1 MLKDRMSH
9 FQSFS
14 CPLFCLTLLLALAGP
29 YSWAQA
35 QTASPPYA
43 FLFSA
48 DLTGVVEQLQREDI
62 EVHEL
67 REDIELDIE
76 VYALR
81 KADPNEQ
88 NERGV
93 DFDISSTPRR
103 QARLVPAGTV
113 MVKSGQKQKERI
125 LELLDPLSDKKL
137 KSDPDLQEAILKN
150 QAYPFMLLRQEVPI
164 THGKVRPLAEQRK
177 QDQPIT
183 FETVYGPK
191 NRVSFSGSALR
202 GLTWLPDGDQF
213 LQVKQGRLYQ
223 VQAAT
228 GRMTPFFDPNALRA
242 GLRGLPEFDAKSAD
256 AWARRTRFSM
266 NPDRTAVLINM
277 QSDLYYCRLDGS
289 EARRLTHSDAPEKY
303 PSFSPCGKSLAFVR
317 EGNLYVV
324 DIDTARERALTQD
337 GGGAILNG
345 EGDWVYYEEVLNR
358 AAPQMFWW
366 SPDSRCLALMRFDDT
381 HVNDY
386 TVVNNVTNNQK
397 VEVAAYPKAGD
408 LNPDIKLG
416 VVSATGGA
424 VHWLDLEDYLPG
436 SYLITRVGWFPDSR
450 RIYFYLQDRA
460 QTWLDFMSASREAR
474 DVKSLFRETTPAW
487 VNIPDRPVFLQDGSF
502 LFFSERSGWKHLYWY
517 DKSGKMKKQLT
528 HGTWE
533 ARRLKHVDEAHKS
546 VYVTGTR
553 DSHLAENLY
562 RVGMD
567 SNDVE
572 RLTQQPGHHSIN
584 ISPTGNVF
592 IDSWSNHRT
601 PTQVALLDN
610 HGERIR
616 MLDSNPVYMT
626 EEYRFGSYEQFQI
639 KTSDGFPLEASLLKP
654 ANFDRGK
661 RYPVWFMTYAGPHAP
676 SIRDTWSGGR
686 ARDHMLAEL
695 GIVVF
700 RCDPR
705 SASGK
710 GACSAWTAYRQ
721 LGVQELADISEAI
734 AWLKAQAFV
743 DPTRVGMSGHSYG
756 GFMTAY
762 AMTHSE
768 LFCAG
773 IAGAPVTDWHLYDS
787 IYTERYMDL
796 PQNNPE
802 GYEQTSVVTAAEDL
816 YGRLLLIHGAID
828 DNVHIENTYKLAR
841 ALQSADKEFQLMIY
855 PPSRHGI
862 GGMHYTKLT
871 LNFIKTSMGV
881 E

>member
-1 MLKDRMSH
+1 
-9 FQSFS
+9 
-14 CPLFCLTLLLALAGP
+14 LFYLTFLLGVAGP
-29 YSWAQA
+29 YAWAQA
-35 QTASPPYA
+35 SAGSAPYA

-48 DLTGVVEQLQREDI
+48 DLTGVVEQLQREGI

-76 VYALR
+76 VYVLR
-81 KADPNEQ
+81 KGEPSEQ
-88 NERGV
+88 NNSDAGL
-93 DFDISSTPRR
+93 DISSTPRQ
-103 QARLVPAGTV
+103 QARLVRAGTV
-113 MVKSGQKQKERI
+113 MVKSGQKQKQRI
-125 LELLDPLSDKKL
+125 LELLDPLSDQNL
-137 KSDPDLQEAILKN
+137 KSDPALQERVLKDRT
-150 QAYPFMLLRQEVPI
+150 YPFMLLRQEVPI
-164 THGKVRPLAEQRK
+164 THSKVRPLAEKRK

-191 NRVSFSGSALR
+191 NRVSFSGSTVR
-202 GLTWLPDGDQF
+202 GLTWLQEGDQF
-213 LQVKQGRLYQ
+213 LQVKQGRLYR

-242 GLRGLPEFDAKSAD
+242 GLSRLPEFDEKTAN
-256 AWARRTRFSM
+256 AWARRTRLAM
-266 NPDRTAVLINM
+266 NPERTAVLINM

-289 EARRLTHSDAPEKY
+289 ESRRLTRSDAPEKY

-317 EGNLYVV
+317 EGNLYVL

-337 GGGAILNG
+337 GGDAILNG
-345 EGDWVYYEEVLNR
+345 EADWVYYEEVLNR

-366 SPDSRCLALMRFDDT
+366 SPDSRYLALMRFDDT
-381 HVNDY
+381 RVNAY

-408 LNPDIKLG
+408 LNPDVKLG
-416 VVSATGGA
+416 VVPATGGA
-424 VHWLDLEDYLPG
+424 VRWLDLEDYLPG

-450 RIYFYLQDRA
+450 CIYFYLQDRA
-460 QTWLDFMSASREAR
+460 QTWLDFMSASREAC
-474 DVKSLFRETTPAW
+474 DVKTLFRETTPAW
-487 VNIPDRPVFLQDGSF
+487 VSIPDRPVFLQDDSF
-502 LFFSERSGWKHLYWY
+502 VFFSERSGWKHLYWY
-517 DKSGKMKKQLT
+517 DKSANMKKQLT
-528 HGTWE
+528 QGPWE
-533 ARRLKHVDEAHKS
+533 ARRLKHVDEQRKC

-553 DSHLAENLY
+553 DSSLAENLY
-562 RVGMD
+562 RVSMD

-572 RLTQQPGHHSIN
+572 RLTHQPGHHSVN
-584 ISPTGNVF
+584 ISPTGNCF

-601 PTQVALLDN
+601 PTQVALLDTQ
-610 HGERIR
+610 GECVR
-616 MLDSNPVYMT
+616 MLDSNPVYVT

-639 KTSDGFPLEASLLKP
+639 ETSDGFALEASLVKP
-654 ANFDRGK
+654 ASFDAAK

-676 SIRDTWSGGR
+676 TIRDTWSGGR
-686 ARDHMLAEL
+686 ARDQMLAQM

-734 AWLKAQAFV
+734 EWLKAQPFV
-743 DPTRVGMSGHSYG
+743 DPNRVGMSGHSYG

-762 AMTHSE
+762 AMTHSK

-773 IAGAPVTDWHLYDS
+773 ISGAPVTDWRLYDS

-802 GYEQTSVVTAAEDL
+802 GYEKTSVVEAAEDL
-816 YGRLLLIHGAID
+816 HGRLLLIHGAID
-828 DNVHIENTYKLAR
+828 DNVHVENTYKLVR

-862 GGMHYTKLT
+862 GGMHYRKLT
-871 LNFIKTSMGV
+871 LNFIKNSLGV

>member
-1 MLKDRMSH
+1 MFKDCMSCLRSLSH
-9 FQSFS
+9 
-14 CPLFCLTLLLALAGP
+14 PLFGLTLLLVVAGP
-29 YSWAQA
+29 YSLAQSRS
-35 QTASPPYA
+35 ASEPYA
-43 FLFSA
+43 YLFSA
-48 DLTGVVEQLQREDI
+48 DLTGVVEQLQREGI

-81 KADPNEQ
+81 KADPNEE
-88 NERGV
+88 NEMAV
-93 DFDISSTPRR
+93 KLDISNTPRQQTR
-103 QARLVPAGTV
+103 FMRAGTV
-113 MVKSGQKQKERI
+113 MVKSGQKLKGRV
-125 LELLDPLSDKKL
+125 LELLGPLSDKNL
-137 KSDPDLQEAILKN
+137 TEDPDLQEAILKN
-150 QAYPFMLLRQEVPI
+150 QAYPFMLLRQEVSI
-164 THGKVRPLAEQRK
+164 THGKVRPLAEKRK
-177 QDQPIT
+177 QDQPIS

-191 NRVSFSGSALR
+191 KRVSFSGSTLR
-202 GLTWLPDGDQF
+202 GLTWLKDGDQF
-213 LQVKQGRLYQ
+213 LQVKQGRLYR

-228 GRMTPFFDPNALRA
+228 GRMTPFFDPNALRT
-242 GLRGLPEFDAKSAD
+242 GLSRLPEFDEKTAD

-289 EARRLTHSDAPEKY
+289 AARRLTRSDAAEKY
-303 PSFSPCGKSLAFVR
+303 ATFSPCGKFLAFVR

-324 DIDTARERALTQD
+324 DIDTTRERALTQD

-345 EGDWVYYEEVLNR
+345 EADWVYYEEVLNR

-366 SPDSRCLALMRFDDT
+366 SPDSRYLALVRFDDT
-381 HVNDY
+381 RVNAY

-416 VVSATGGA
+416 VVAASGGA
-424 VHWLDLEDYLPG
+424 VRWLDLEDYLPG
-436 SYLITRVGWFPDSR
+436 SYLITRVGWFPDGR

-474 DVKSLFRETTPAW
+474 DVKALFRETTPAW
-487 VNIPDRPVFLQDGSF
+487 VNIPDRPVFLQDDSF
-502 LFFSERSGWKHLYWY
+502 LLFSERSGWKHLYWY

-528 HGTWE
+528 QGPWE
-533 ARRLKHVDEAHKS
+533 ARRLKHVDEAHQS

-553 DSHLAENLY
+553 ESSLAENLY
-562 RVGMD
+562 RVSMD

-572 RLTQQPGHHSIN
+572 RLTRLPGHHSVN
-584 ISPTGNVF
+584 VSPTGNVF

-616 MLDSNPVYMT
+616 TLDTNPVYVT
-626 EEYRFGSYEQFQI
+626 EEYRFGRYEQFQI
-639 KTSDGFPLEASLLKP
+639 KTADGFSLEASLLKP
-654 ANFDRGK
+654 ADFDRGK

-686 ARDHMLAEL
+686 ARDQMLAEL

-734 AWLKAQAFV
+734 EWLKAQPFV
-743 DPTRVGMSGHSYG
+743 DPKRVGMSGHSYG

-762 AMTHSE
+762 AMTHSK

-773 IAGAPVTDWHLYDS
+773 ISGAPVTDWRLYDS

-802 GYEQTSVVTAAEDL
+802 GYEKTSVVEAAQDL
-816 YGRLLLIHGAID
+816 HGRLLLIHGAID
-828 DNVHIENTYKLAR
+828 DNVHVENTYKLVR
-841 ALQSADKEFQLMIY
+841 ALQKADKAFELMIY

-871 LNFIKTSMGV
+871 LNFIKSSLGV